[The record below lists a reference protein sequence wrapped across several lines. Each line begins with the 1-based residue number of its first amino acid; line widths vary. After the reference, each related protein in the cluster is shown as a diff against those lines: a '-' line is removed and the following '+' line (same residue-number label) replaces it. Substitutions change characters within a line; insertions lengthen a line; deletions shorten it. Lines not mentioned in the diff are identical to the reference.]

1 MSRLLSVNRR
11 TRQFETILRE
21 DERKILARLGWL
33 PFLQL
38 FPSLLSSFTNFEI
51 RCRTI
56 KLWRIIYWY
65 TPLLATIFVIFLFVV
80 ATITQTQNFRF
91 SLRPLRGKIVLATTL
106 NLSYSSS
113 SVFRLS
119 QRFVKLRRWMC
130 ILRFPLWGN
139 LLKYGLF
146 NLICQFTPKLTFLN

>member
-56 KLWRIIYWY
+56 KLCRIIY
-65 TPLLATIFVIFLFVV
+65 TPLLATICVIFLFVV

-146 NLICQFTPKLTFLN
+146 NLICQFTPKLTFSN